1 MNLSPLNFV
10 KLYNLLKDFLCN
22 RYLYYMS
29 RGNLLFRALI
39 LAYMLF
45 SWSTQLQATHN
56 RAGEIIIEQIGDCNN
71 LTIRAT
77 IVTYTKASS
86 AAADRDS
93 LTICWG
99 DGTCQVIAR
108 INGPSGGING
118 VPQGQVIGNDTKKN
132 LYTAVH
138 TYPGRAT
145 YVISMTDPNRNGG
158 ILNVNPPTS
167 DVVPF
172 HIQTTYTF
180 LNSQFQ
186 GCNNTPVLLK
196 PPVDFACVG
205 QPFKHNPS
213 AFDVD
218 KDSLSYH
225 LIVPLQGVNSNV
237 PNFFYPNQIKPGINN
252 NLTLDPKTGDLV
264 WDSPQLEGEYNIA
277 MIIVEYRL
285 GVPIDTMVR
294 DMQIFV
300 QTCDNKPP
308 DIVTQDEICVVA
320 GEKISIGVTATDPD
334 VPFIQKIKLTAL
346 GGPFVVSKSPASY
359 SAPAGFSDQPVKG
372 VFEWNTVCE
381 HISDQVYSVVFTAE
395 DNYLS
400 QNSGFTDLKTLLIKV
415 VGPPPHNL
423 KADSEDNKAQLT
435 WDLPYACDVIDD
447 NYFFGFSVWRREGS
461 NPFTPD
467 SCETGLAGKGY
478 TRIAFKQKTIK
489 NGTYFYE
496 DTKVEPGRNYCYRIV
511 AEFAKLS
518 AGGNPYNVVES
529 IPGNEACIQI
539 NRDVPLITNVSVSKT
554 DQINGK
560 IEVRWSKPSAI
571 DLDTL
576 KFPGPYR
583 YQLSRSQGLGTNNFT
598 DIPTAN
604 FIKNNF
610 WQANDTFFT
619 DDTGLNTVGTPYT
632 YQVNFYADNTGNAL
646 GASASASSVF
656 LNVASSDKI
665 NVLNW
670 QVKIP
675 WQNYLT
681 TIYKLNDQTAQ
692 FDSIATVQG
701 TTYPD
706 ENLVN
711 GKQYCYKVR
720 TIGTYGIGGILN
732 PLINFS
738 QEICGTPLDT
748 VPPCSPKLT
757 ITNPCLEN
765 ATNLPEDAYKNTLIW
780 DPVPEGCSNADDAVL
795 FRIYYLAPGDIDY
808 TLIAELNNDGNPVYI
823 HKPLTGILGC
833 YYVTAVD
840 SVGNMSK
847 PGNTVCTEN
856 CPDYILPNTFTP
868 NGDGQN
874 DFFKPRLKRFV
885 DKIEMKIYNRWG
897 GLVFET
903 NDPDINW
910 QGTDLQ
916 NKELAEGVY
925 FYVCKYFTNSIGIN
939 TSSEHQLDGFIQLI
953 KGNK

>member
-1 MNLSPLNFV
+1 
-10 KLYNLLKDFLCN
+10 
-22 RYLYYMS
+22 MS
-29 RGNLLFRALI
+29 RGIFIFRFLI
-39 LAYMLF
+39 LSFLIIF
-45 SWSTQLQATHN
+45 CSKELKATHN
-56 RAGEIIIEQIGDCNN
+56 RAGEIIIEQVGDCNN
-71 LTIRAT
+71 LTIKAT

-108 INGPSGGING
+108 INGPGGGPNG
-118 VPQGQVIGNDTKKN
+118 VPQGQFIGNDTKKN
-132 LYTAVH
+132 LYSAVH

-145 YVISMTDPNRNGG
+145 YVVSMTDPNRNGG

-196 PPVDFACVG
+196 APIDFACVG

-237 PNFFYPNQIKPGINN
+237 PNFFYPNQIKPGLNN

-264 WDSPQLEGEYNIA
+264 WNSPQMEGEYNIA

-308 DIVTQDEICVVA
+308 VIKTQDEICVVA
-320 GEKISIGVTATDPD
+320 GDKISLDVTATDPD

-346 GGPFVVSKSPASY
+346 GGPFVVTKSPASY
-359 SAPAGFSDQPVKG
+359 TAPSGFADQPVQG
-372 VFEWNTVCE
+372 LFEWNTTCE

-400 QNSGFTDLKTLLIKV
+400 PTSGFTDLKTLLIKV
-415 VGPPPHNL
+415 VGPPPLNL
-423 KADSEDNKAQLT
+423 NADSEDNKVQLT
-435 WDLPYACDVIDD
+435 WDSPYACDVVDD

-461 NPFTPD
+461 NPFIPD
-467 SCETGLAGKGY
+467 TCETGLAGKGY
-478 TRIAFKQKTIK
+478 TRIAFKQKTTK
-489 NGTYFYE
+489 NGKYFYE

-518 AGGNPYNVVES
+518 AGGNPYNVVQS
-529 IPGNEACIQI
+529 IPGNEACVQV
-539 NRDVPLITNVSVSKT
+539 NRDVPLITNVS
-554 DQINGK
+554 INTTSVTIGK
-560 IEVRWSKPSAI
+560 IEIRWSKPSAS

-583 YQLSRSQGLGTNNFT
+583 YQLSRSPGLGTSNFT
-598 DIPTAN
+598 DIPGAN
-604 FIKNNF
+604 FIQNNF
-610 WQANDTFFT
+610 WQANDTFFV
-619 DDTGLNTVGTPYT
+619 DDTGLNTAGIPYT
-632 YQVNFYADNTGNAL
+632 YLITFYADNTGIPV
-646 GASASASSVF
+646 GTSSSASSVY

-665 NVLNW
+665 NILSW
-670 QVKIP
+670 QAKVP
-675 WQNYLT
+675 WQNFLT
-681 TIYKLNDQTAQ
+681 VIYKQNDLTFQ
-692 FDSIATVQG
+692 FDSIAIVQG
-701 TTYPD
+701 TSYSD
-706 ENLVN
+706 ENLIN
-711 GKQYCYKVR
+711 GQQYCYQVK
-720 TIGTYGIGGILN
+720 TIGTYGIGGILS
-732 PLINFS
+732 PLFNFS
-738 QEICGTPLDT
+738 QIICGTPLDT
-748 VPPCSPKLT
+748 VPPCPPKLS

-765 ATNLPEDAYKNTLIW
+765 IPNLPEEAYKNTLIW
-780 DPVPEGCSNADDAVL
+780 NPSPEGCNNEDDAVL
-795 FRIYYLAPGDIDY
+795 FKIFYLPPGGIDY
-808 TLIAELNNDGNPVYI
+808 DQIAELENNGAPVYI
-823 HKPLTGILGC
+823 HQPLKGIAGC
-833 YYVTAVD
+833 YYIVATD
-840 SVGNMSK
+840 SVGNESK
-847 PGNTVCTEN
+847 PGNTVCIEN

-874 DFFKPRLKRFV
+874 DIFKPRLKRFI
-885 DKIEMKIYNRWG
+885 DKIDLKIYNRWG

-903 NDPDINW
+903 TDPDINW

-925 FYVCKYFTNSIGIN
+925 YYVCKYFTNNIN
-939 TSSEHQLDGFIQLI
+939 ITVNSEQVLNGYIHLI
-953 KGNK
+953 RGNK